1 MPGAFCIQAA
11 LICIKQTGM
20 LPAPPPTNCY
30 KSSGLSDEADT
41 QQKNLYNKKAAHG
54 R

>member
-20 LPAPPPTNCY
+20 LPALAAKRLPFGCQVVAIRLP
-30 KSSGLSDEADT
+30 SGCQSG
-41 QQKNLYNKKAAHG
+41 NPV
-54 R
+54 